1 MSGPPTLAWRNLLT
15 LAWRESRNSR
25 RRLLLFMSSISIGT
39 AALVAIDSYA
49 GNLVRSVGEQSRAL
63 LGADLSLTSRQPLSP
78 AMTRWLDSLPV
89 RTERATVTTFSS
101 MALVPRTTGTR
112 LVQVRAV
119 SPAIPFYGAIETEP
133 AGRWRELQGG
143 RNALVDQSLLIA
155 LDARLGDSLSL
166 GLSRFTIIGTLRNV
180 PGDVGIATAFGPRA
194 YIPDRYVAETRLL
207 SFGSRAEY
215 EVQLRLP
222 SGTDADALAKRSRPF
237 FQAEKVRS
245 RTVRQTEEN
254 LTKGIDQLRRFL
266 GIVGLVAL
274 LLGGIGVASGI
285 YAYIAERID
294 TVAVLRCLGG
304 TGAQVLA
311 IYVTEAAA
319 LGLIGSAAG
328 VLLGIATQFTLPL
341 VLADFVPVDVHL
353 RLEPSAIAF
362 GLSVGVWVAVL
373 FALAPLLAV
382 RRISPLQALR
392 RDAEALARRPLW
404 RDPARIATGVALAAS
419 IVAIALQRSARPR
432 DGIAMILAIGAAMV
446 GLLLSATLIGWLAK
460 RVVREGWPFVVRQG
474 VANLYRPANQTRAVT
489 LSLGFGSFLIS
500 MLYLVQ
506 TNLLRQISFSS
517 EASQANLA
525 LYDIQEDQLKGVD
538 SLIRAAAS
546 PVLQQ
551 VPIVPMHIAA
561 INGKDVTVL
570 SKARPSWALRREFRS
585 SFRDSL
591 VHSEKLL
598 SGRWEATPRGAG
610 NEPSPISIEQGVVKE
625 LGLVL
630 GDRIDWDV
638 QGVTIRTRLASI
650 REVNWARFEP
660 NFFVIFPTGPL
671 AAAPKMFVVMTHG
684 DSVAQRGRLQRTI
697 TERFPNVSS
706 IDLSLIQD
714 AVSRILG
721 KVAIAIRFMALFS
734 VGTGALVLFGA
745 VAASRRQRLREGV
758 LLKTLGA
765 TRAQIGR
772 IMLAEYAVL
781 GFLGSL
787 TGMVLSVGG
796 AWAFV
801 HFIFESPFRPAAI
814 PMLAIAIGMMLLTVT
829 IGVLSGRGVFA
840 ETPMAALREA

>member
-1 MSGPPTLAWRNLLT
+1 MSAARRRGLAWRNLLA

-49 GNLVRSVGEQSRAL
+49 GNVVRSVGEQSRAL
-63 LGADLSLTSRQPLSP
+63 LGADLSLTSRQPFSP
-78 AMTRWLDSLPV
+78 RMTRWLDSV
-89 RTERATVTTFSS
+89 RATQGTVTTFSS
-101 MALVPRTTGTR
+101 MALVPRTPGTR

-133 AGRWRELQGG
+133 AGRWRRLQAG

-155 LDARLGDSLSL
+155 LDAHLGDSLSL
-166 GLSRFTIIGTLRNV
+166 GLSRFAIIGTLRNV
-180 PGDVGIATAFGPRA
+180 PGDVGIATAFGPRV
-194 YIPDRYVAETRLL
+194 YIPDRYVLETRLL

-222 SGTDADALAKRSRPF
+222 SGTDADALAQRSRAL

-304 TGAQVLA
+304 TSAQVLA
-311 IYVTEAAA
+311 IFVTEAAA

-328 VLLGIATQFTLPL
+328 VALGVALQFTLPL

-353 RLEPSAIAF
+353 RLEPTAIAF
-362 GLSVGVWVAVL
+362 GLMVGVWVAVL

-419 IVAIALQRSARPR
+419 IAAIALQRSARPR
-432 DGIAMILAIGAAMV
+432 DGIAMVLAIGVAIL
-446 GLLLSATLIGWLAK
+446 GLLLSAAFIGWLAR
-460 RVVREGWPFVVRQG
+460 RVVRDGWPFVVRQG
-474 VANLYRPANQTRAVT
+474 MANLHRPANQTRAVT

-525 LYDIQEDQLKGVD
+525 LYDIQEDQLRGVD
-538 SLIRAAAS
+538 SLVRLAAS

-551 VPIVPMHIAA
+551 VAIVPMHIAA
-561 INGKDVTVL
+561 INGKDVTAL

-591 VHSEKLL
+591 VRSEKLV
-598 SGRWEATPRGAG
+598 SGRWEATAPAS
-610 NEPSPISIEQGVVKE
+610 EPSPISVEQGVVKE

-638 QGVTIRTRLASI
+638 QGVTIRTRLASV

-684 DSVAQRGRLQRTI
+684 DSVSQRARLQRAI
-697 TERFPNVSS
+697 AERYPNVSS

-714 AVSRILG
+714 AVSRILS

-787 TGMVLSVGG
+787 TGMILSVGG

-801 HFIFESPFRPAAI
+801 HFIFEAPFRPAGL
-814 PMLAIAIGMMLLTVT
+814 PMLAIAVGMMLLTIT